1 MSSHQDWR
9 QYNWLTAMGN
19 QFVRTHTHT
28 QTHRAP
34 WWDCRGNLRRNVKY
48 LVQFHFQLPPPP
60 LYFLISCRAQ
70 LSTALGLWWS
80 WIILDW
86 SGTLFIIEL
95 ELKMQS
101 RVSLIST
108 MWADQFVEISKY
120 CQCECLEN
128 VKLRPAGGGELMA
141 DGNPRAESEQREAAS
156 ELIITV
162 GSRQVTASQ
171 SLMWH
176 LQVLID
182 VNCKMWYY
190 QGVAVCPALTQCVG
204 LSSYLQFTDAGWQW
218 GMSWSCEQVPSP
230 TTLLPPPS
238 LLPSFCDWDPHWP
251 LSSPLLPP
259 SCVSHSKHNYHRH
272 SPTLRPHTEWSG
284 RKTWQTESRSL

>member
-1 MSSHQDWR
+1 
-9 QYNWLTAMGN
+9 
-19 QFVRTHTHT
+19 
-28 QTHRAP
+28 
-34 WWDCRGNLRRNVKY
+34 
-48 LVQFHFQLPPPP
+48 
-60 LYFLISCRAQ
+60 
-70 LSTALGLWWS
+70 
-80 WIILDW
+80 
-86 SGTLFIIEL
+86 
-95 ELKMQS
+95 MQS
-101 RVSLIST
+101 RVSLIHT

-128 VKLRPAGGGELMA
+128 VKLRPAGGRELMA
-141 DGNPRAESEQREAAS
+141 DGNPRAESEHREAAS

-190 QGVAVCPALTQCVG
+190 QGVAVCPAPLTQCVG

-230 TTLLPPPS
+230 TTLLPPSCPVFVTQI
-238 LLPSFCDWDPHWP
+238 PTDH
-251 LSSPLLPP
+251 SPLLCCPRLVFHIP
-259 SCVSHSKHNYHRH
+259 S
-272 SPTLRPHTEWSG
+272 TIITGTAQLSG
-284 RKTWQTESRSL
+284 HIQNGLAGKRDKQRAAHFKVAAVYCRFNFI